1 MKRFL
6 ATSALMLAIGL
17 GWPLISK
24 AQDLDNKDQKGYRFT
39 QVKEIR
45 HTPVTNQYRSGTCW
59 SFSGQAL
66 FEAEI
71 MRTKGK
77 TVDLSEIFVV
87 RHAYSEK
94 ARKYVRLHGH
104 LNMAAGGGF
113 SDVVMVASQHGLVP
127 EQAYHGLMIGEDK
140 HIHGE
145 MDEVFKAYVEA
156 VIKNKNRKLTP
167 VWHQG
172 FEALLDTYLGP
183 LPQTFQWEG
192 KTYDSKSFAK
202 EMGIKPNDYV
212 ELTSYT
218 HHPFYQPF
226 AIEIP
231 DNWMWSLCYNLPLDE
246 LMQVL
251 DNALDQG
258 YAVAWAADVS
268 EKGFSWKNGLAV
280 VPEEERADLSGT
292 EKERWE
298 ALTPA
303 ERQKSIYSFEQ
314 VVPEKKITQKMRQE
328 TFDNYETTDD
338 HGMLIVGT
346 ATDQKGNKFY
356 KVKNSWGAEDHIY
369 QGYLYASVPY
379 VALKTVSIMVHKDAI
394 PKVILKKLNL
404 K

>member
-6 ATSALMLAIGL
+6 STLTTIILLALSLPHL
-17 GWPLISK
+17 SV
-24 AQDLDNKDQKGYRFT
+24 AQDAEKKEQKGYVFT
-39 QVKEIR
+39 PVKDIP
-45 HTPVTNQYRSGTCW
+45 HTPVANQFRSGTCW

-66 FEAEI
+66 LEAEI
-71 MRTKGK
+71 LRIKGK
-77 TVDLSEIFVV
+77 SVDLSEMFVV
-87 RHAYSEK
+87 RNAYSEK
-94 ARKYVRLHGH
+94 ARKYVRLQGN

-113 SDVVMVASQHGLVP
+113 SDVMMVAANFGMMP
-127 EQAYHGLMIGEDK
+127 EQAYSGLVIGEEK
-140 HIHGE
+140 HVHGE
-145 MDEVFKAYVEA
+145 MDEVFKAYTDA

-167 VWHQG
+167 VWHKG
-172 FEALLDTYLGP
+172 FEALLDTYLGAV
-183 LPQTFQWEG
+183 PQNFQWEG
-192 KTYDSKSFAK
+192 KTYDPKSFAK
-202 EMGIKPNDYV
+202 EMAVKPEEYI

-231 DNWMWSLCYNLPLDE
+231 DNWMWSLCYNLPMDE
-246 LMQVL
+246 LIQVL
-251 DNALDQG
+251 DNAIDRG
-258 YAVAWAADVS
+258 YTVAWAADVS

-314 VVPEKKITQKMRQE
+314 VVPEKKISQQMRQE

-338 HGMLIVGT
+338 HGMIIVGT

-356 KVKNSWGAEDHIY
+356 KVKNSWGTEDHIY
-369 QGYLYASVPY
+369 KGYLYASVPY
-379 VALKTVSIMVHKDAI
+379 VQLKTISIMVHRDAI
-394 PKVILKKLNL
+394 PKALQKKLNL
-404 K
+404 